1 MLEAATESDGPVDDV
16 EKDGVHIVGRV
27 AHDPILHRC
36 HLRHAVP
43 QVARDRR
50 RIIARR
56 PERDAN
62 PLAVGLERVEA
73 VFPHECHR
81 VRELVIISRAID
93 AARWTFQCGRH
104 LPARRQPKPDFRRSR
119 ELPLFEHE
127 QVGAEELSEI
137 LGGTGDGKIDR
148 IGRVVEID
156 EDVVSPPGRHAP
168 RVLVG
173 AIPMQCFARRVLR
186 AEPMDVA
193 RIILDFVVARA
204 PRGERNE
211 QGVLAGR
218 GEIRGHVEL
227 PSHDRDFVPDGL
239 SLEWRREEQDDGE
252 ELGKTTHHH
261 SRQEVGPRRDAEAQ
275 S

>member
-1 MLEAATESDGPVDDV
+1 MKSPRLPDTGSANACAGMMSYCEALCSRPPPNPMGPWMTLKKTVYTAY
-16 EKDGVHIVGRV
+16 G
-27 AHDPILHRC
+27 
-36 HLRHAVP
+36 
-43 QVARDRR
+43 
-50 RIIARR
+50 
-56 PERDAN
+56 
-62 PLAVGLERVEA
+62 
-73 VFPHECHR
+73 
-81 VRELVIISRAID
+81 
-93 AARWTFQCGRH
+93 
-104 LPARRQPKPDFRRSR
+104 

-137 LGGTGDGKIDR
+137 LGATGDGKIDR

-218 GEIRGHVEL
+218 GKIGGHVE
-227 PSHDRDFVPDGL
+227 
-239 SLEWRREEQDDGE
+239 
-252 ELGKTTHHH
+252 
-261 SRQEVGPRRDAEAQ
+261 
-275 S
+275 

>member
-1 MLEAATESDGPVDDV
+1 E
-16 EKDGVHIVGRV
+16 
-27 AHDPILHRC
+27 LH
-36 HLRHAVP
+36 
-43 QVARDRR
+43 
-50 RIIARR
+50 
-56 PERDAN
+56 
-62 PLAVGLERVEA
+62 
-73 VFPHECHR
+73 
-81 VRELVIISRAID
+81 
-93 AARWTFQCGRH
+93 
-104 LPARRQPKPDFRRSR
+104 
-119 ELPLFEHE
+119 
-127 QVGAEELSEI
+127 EI

-227 PSHDRDFVPDGL
+227 PRTTETSYRTACPWSGDARSRTTG
-239 SLEWRREEQDDGE
+239 SSWEKRR
-252 ELGKTTHHH
+252 
-261 SRQEVGPRRDAEAQ
+261 
-275 S
+275 